1 MKSAVKFINN
11 FENTA
16 ADIGISNKYDYVI
29 CSHIHQPEIREITNH
44 HGSIMYLNSGDWIEN
59 LTSLEYNDGNW
70 VIYKYNEKEMIM
82 ESIEE
87 EGEPEL
93 TNNQLF
99 SNMLQEFNIMNNL

>member
-1 MKSAVKFINN
+1 VKSAVKFINN

-29 CSHIHQPEIREITNH
+29 CGHIHQPEIREITNH

-59 LTSLEYNDGNW
+59 LTSLEYNIGVW
-70 VIYKYNEKEMIM
+70 QIYKYNEKEV
-82 ESIEE
+82 EE
-87 EGEPEL
+87 YIDEEEPEL

-99 SNMLQEFNIMNNL
+99 SNMLHEFNTMNDL